1 MKCIIAQGVIYQRYP
16 GNENIF
22 ANYGAAKKW
31 IDQSPLRAI
40 TAPGL
45 AGFSNPAFIGAVSQF
60 YVDCFFIG
68 DLLSRCWLNLR
79 KLMPKS
85 PCSASQASLKSRGFQ
100 VGFRIFPGGLHTS
113 VRWVIFPT
121 SRAFM
126 ATKYK
131 LSICPE
137 RSFKALNPIIT

>member
-1 MKCIIAQGVIYQRYP
+1 MICQVPILTMCKIDRAKILTPNFTGYGVTLCKLALFLHFCALHGHICYASEWQKHHSSVFYSEEVVVLP
-16 GNENIF
+16 DMAMEGIKT
-22 ANYGAAKKW
+22 KKRPVW
-31 IDQSPLRAI
+31 NQILR
-40 TAPGL
+40 GL
-45 AGFSNPAFIGAVSQF
+45 RN
-60 YVDCFFIG
+60 
-68 DLLSRCWLNLR
+68 
-79 KLMPKS
+79 
-85 PCSASQASLKSRGFQ
+85 
-100 VGFRIFPGGLHTS
+100 S